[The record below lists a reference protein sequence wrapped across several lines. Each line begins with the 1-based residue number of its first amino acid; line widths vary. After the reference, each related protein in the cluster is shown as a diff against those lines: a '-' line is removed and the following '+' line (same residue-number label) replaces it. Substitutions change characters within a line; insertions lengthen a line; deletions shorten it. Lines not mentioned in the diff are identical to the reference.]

1 MTTTRDLLI
10 KELVKFS
17 LQLELAYNKVFTKFV
32 KFIHLIS
39 TNEQEYQEWFKRE
52 YNYLLN
58 LQEHC
63 KTITTNKKVK
73 AQELQF
79 LSSVKLF
86 NDSISFDQFADE
98 NKNTKKGFVIYIT
111 SVYKLMNLITQ
122 GKERDL
128 TDSEIVELYN
138 NVQETAVVDNHPKQ
152 TLGGVHL
159 QNLMGD
165 MISDFQN
172 GEVNPMELLQEIM
185 KGPDAA
191 RNSQKLKT
199 FTQKFEK
206 KLKQP
211 QLQQELQGM
220 MKNMNLESLIPK

>member
-32 KFIHLIS
+32 KFIHTIS
-39 TNEQEYQEWFKRE
+39 TNEQQYQEWFEKE
-52 YNYLLN
+52 YTYLN
-58 LQEHC
+58 DLQEKC
-63 KTITTNKKVK
+63 KDITTSKKVK
-73 AQELQF
+73 ASQLEF
-79 LSSVKLF
+79 LTSVKLF
-86 NDSISFDQFADE
+86 NDSIQFEQFANE
-98 NKNTKKGFVIYIT
+98 NKNTKKGFAIYIT

-122 GKERDL
+122 GKERGL

-138 NVQETAVVDNHPKQ
+138 NVQETAVVDQPKQ

-165 MISDFQN
+165 MISDFQS
-172 GEVNPMELLQEIM
+172 GEMNPMELLQEIM
-185 KGPDAA
+185 KGPEASKD
-191 RNSQKLKT
+191 SQKLKK
-199 FTQKFEK
+199 FTEKFEQ

-211 QLQQELQGM
+211 QLQQELNGI
-220 MKNMNLESLIPK
+220 MKNMNLADLIPK